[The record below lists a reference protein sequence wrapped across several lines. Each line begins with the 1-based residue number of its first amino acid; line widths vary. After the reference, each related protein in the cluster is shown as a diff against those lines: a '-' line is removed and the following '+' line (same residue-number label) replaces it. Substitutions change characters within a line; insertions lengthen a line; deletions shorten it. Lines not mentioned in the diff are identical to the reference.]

1 MKMDLNLT
9 ALAAALLLSGCASD
23 SNSTA
28 TVTPTTNQTDTT
40 QEAASLQQ
48 HIAQAEMRMEQAHAQ
63 DLMWLAS
70 ELMQDAEKALSDAKE
85 YYTVIEQD
93 PTQAN
98 SSSGF
103 FSSTTNWQAA
113 KDSLAAFND
122 AVDQAQAL
130 QQQAHTILAEAFSYR
145 VQLQH
150 LNAVEYFPDTSRA
163 LDSEFKTL
171 IEWIAEDDAERATQA
186 QPALVTQLRAFEV
199 KTVTHIYL
207 DAAKQELAKLNSAN
221 VIQHAP
227 DTLAAGAAAVVAA
240 EAFITADPRDMA
252 TIQTKADEAMF
263 ALHHTRYIAEAVQ
276 QLKLLPVKDYE
287 RYVVS
292 QETLLF
298 NIAQALGAE
307 DSRDRSMPEQGQ
319 ALVAFITQYQQD
331 LEDIKQLHAQLTS
344 ANDKVVKLEHDL
356 SQLNEQNR
364 KVAKLEAQL
373 ATLHSTAPVTQAP
386 IATEATAAVEDV
398 VKASTV
404 TEDTAEAAT
413 ESLDT
418 ETVAETEAVPT
429 TDAVITEPET
439 AENADTT
446 ATTEVIAAEADTHQ
460 TTDIVTETATET
472 VTKTATET
480 DLATD
485 VENTVETAPTKN
497 TVTNTS
503 TDTTAQ

>member
-1 MKMDLNLT
+1 MKMDLKLT

-48 HIAQAEMRMEQAHAQ
+48 HITQAESRMEHAQAQ

-70 ELMQDAEKALSDAKE
+70 DLMQDAEKALSDAKE
-85 YYTVIEQD
+85 YYAVIEQD

-122 AVDQAQAL
+122 AVDQAQTL

-150 LNAVEYFPDTSRA
+150 LNAAEYFPDTSRA

-221 VIQHAP
+221 VVQHAP

-331 LEDIKQLHAQLTS
+331 LEDIKQLNAKLAAAT
-344 ANDKVVKLEHDL
+344 DKVETLEHDL

-373 ATLHSTAPVTQAP
+373 AAMHITPAAPVDAKTDIPESTATTPVTVTAEVAGTGSTEDRQTDAET
-386 IATEATAAVEDV
+386 TEATPV
-398 VKASTV
+398 VV
-404 TEDTAEAAT
+404 TEAMETTEAKKTETETAVTDEVVTDEAVT
-413 ESLDT
+413 N
-418 ETVAETEAVPT
+418 ETVAEDAVTEAKPAQDAAPAATPVTIPATEANT
-429 TDAVITEPET
+429 TDT
-439 AENADTT
+439 NTT
-446 ATTEVIAAEADTHQ
+446 AD
-460 TTDIVTETATET
+460 ATIT
-472 VTKTATET
+472 
-480 DLATD
+480 
-485 VENTVETAPTKN
+485 
-497 TVTNTS
+497 
-503 TDTTAQ
+503 Q